1 MQTLDFL
8 LTSDPI
14 PSEAPEWNSEFGAE
28 TVFWG
33 VVRGTEAGKPI
44 TGINY
49 TAYPSMA
56 EKKLWEIGN
65 EADGIFC
72 PHRAQIIHRT
82 GMVYAAEPSVVI
94 RVGCARSREAF
105 EISRWY
111 LDKLK
116 RVVPIWKDMVPT
128 GNHS

>member
-8 LTSDPI
+8 LTSNPI
-14 PSEAPEWNSEFGAE
+14 RSHSPEWNAQFGAE

-33 VVRGTEAGKPI
+33 IVRGTEDGKPI

-49 TAYPSMA
+49 TAYAAMA
-56 EKKLWEIGN
+56 EKKIYEIGN
-65 EADGIFC
+65 EASKIFC
-72 PHRAQIIHRT
+72 PHRAKIIHRT
-82 GMVYAAEPSVVI
+82 GMVYAAEPSVFI
-94 RVGCARSREAF
+94 RVGAVRSRESF

-116 RVVPIWKDMVPT
+116 RVVPIWKDVVHKDNP
-128 GNHS
+128 S

>member
-1 MQTLDFL
+1 MQTLKFL
-8 LTSDPI
+8 LTNSPI
-14 PSEAPEWNSEFGAE
+14 ADKTPEWNDQFGAE

-33 VVRGTEAGKPI
+33 VVRGIEDGKPI

-49 TAYPSMA
+49 TAYAAMA
-56 EKKLWEIGN
+56 EKKLCEIGN
-65 EADGIFC
+65 EASSIFC
-72 PHRAQIIHRT
+72 AHRAKIIHRT

-94 RVGCARSREAF
+94 RVGCARSSAAF
-105 EISRWY
+105 EISQWY

-116 RVVPIWKDMVPT
+116 RVVPIWKDVVYK